1 MEQENCNWFVFYK
14 DQILILQTENG
25 YHVPCCTE
33 PPVAVPIGST
43 IHTIGEMNGLPC
55 KTYSLHT
62 PIPGSESPARQMMGL
77 RASFDF
83 LPLQEYQMGGK
94 AFQILNWDQNSR
106 YCPAC
111 GVPHPSNLSHCQ
123 EMSAMPTRVL
133 PPYLSGHHR
142 AHTKRRQYPAS
153 ACP

>member
-94 AFQILNWDQNSR
+94 ASDIKLGPKQPLLPGMRCS
-106 YCPAC
+106 
-111 GVPHPSNLSHCQ
+111 HPSNLSHCQ

>member
-106 YCPAC
+106 YCPA
-111 GVPHPSNLSHCQ
+111 SHCQ

>member
-94 AFQILNWDQNSR
+94 AFQILNWDQTAVTARHAVFPPIKSLPLPRNVRNADKSSTPVSLR
-106 YCPAC
+106 
-111 GVPHPSNLSHCQ
+111 PSSCAYKK
-123 EMSAMPTRVL
+123 ETVS
-133 PPYLSGHHR
+133 
-142 AHTKRRQYPAS
+142 
-153 ACP
+153 C

>member
-55 KTYSLHT
+55 KPILCT
-62 PIPGSESPARQMMGL
+62 PPFRVPKVRQD
-77 RASFDF
+77 R
-83 LPLQEYQMGGK
+83 
-94 AFQILNWDQNSR
+94 
-106 YCPAC
+106 
-111 GVPHPSNLSHCQ
+111 
-123 EMSAMPTRVL
+123 
-133 PPYLSGHHR
+133 
-142 AHTKRRQYPAS
+142 
-153 ACP
+153 

>member
-83 LPLQEYQMGGK
+83 LYFFP
-94 AFQILNWDQNSR
+94 F
-106 YCPAC
+106 
-111 GVPHPSNLSHCQ
+111 
-123 EMSAMPTRVL
+123 
-133 PPYLSGHHR
+133 
-142 AHTKRRQYPAS
+142 
-153 ACP
+153 

>member
-111 GVPHPSNLSHCQ
+111 GVPTHQISHCQ